1 LGVFAFPSRPSRS
14 PLPKDHNQRCFG
26 PQRVLRLQRPKDS
39 LGRWCFG
46 DCIVCLFVW
55 VGFWSCAT
63 VAKFFFFFLLFFLSR
78 FFLLFSL
85 LLSLPSSDN
94 YPGFS
99 FNFLIVL
106 IILLVFFFFFSPF
119 FSRFFSFSFT
129 FFLLLSFHFFLEN
142 VQVSSS
148 SSRLRPVADGQ
159 IGFHGQPH
167 LPVLRG
173 GERCYPALPQ
183 AQSWTRIHFI
193 PCGSRKQQNGLPGGI
208 SCH

>member
-1 LGVFAFPSRPSRS
+1 MRHRGE
-14 PLPKDHNQRCFG
+14 
-26 PQRVLRLQRPKDS
+26 
-39 LGRWCFG
+39 
-46 DCIVCLFVW
+46 I
-55 VGFWSCAT
+55 
-63 VAKFFFFFLLFFLSR
+63 
-78 FFLLFSL
+78 FLLFSSFSFFL
-85 LLSLPSSDN
+85 ISFFFFHYFSLPSSDN

-106 IILLVFFFFFSPF
+106 IILLVFFLLFFSPF

-208 SCH
+208 SCHRTGQ